1 MNEFEQEKMMV
12 IAEMAR
18 EIYIQMMSRDI
29 SYSNQDTRVTLAE
42 ISHNAAVDF
51 MMVHEKWVESQY
63 PIITRF
69 DSGII
74 SPECNLNG
82 YNSDILLGGDFN
94 A

>member
-18 EIYIQMMSRDI
+18 EIFVRLAG
-29 SYSNQDTRVTLAE
+29 NNLTATREDRITIAE
-42 ISHNAAVDF
+42 IAHNYAIDF
-51 MMVHEKWVESQY
+51 LAVHEKWVESQY

-82 YNSDILLGGDFN
+82 YNSDILLGGDFH

>member
-69 DSGII
+69 DSDVI

-82 YNSDILLGGDFN
+82 YNSDILLGGDFH

>member
-42 ISHNAAVDF
+42 IAHNAAVDF
-51 MMVHEKWVESQY
+51 MTV
-63 PIITRF
+63 
-69 DSGII
+69 
-74 SPECNLNG
+74 
-82 YNSDILLGGDFN
+82 
-94 A
+94 

>member
-1 MNEFEQEKMMV
+1 MNEFEQGKMMV

-29 SYSNQDTRVTLAE
+29 PYANQDTRVTLAE

-51 MMVHEKWVESQY
+51 MMVHEKWVKSQY
-63 PIITRF
+63 PII
-69 DSGII
+69 SQPQPGII
-74 SPECNLNG
+74 ASDFNING
-82 YNSDILLGGDFN
+82 YNSDILLGGDFH